1 MQCSATR
8 CWCLENNADGT
19 NDETQA
25 ILGSFDLS
33 TDAWN
38 YEETKVILGTLGCQT
53 LSWMTLGT
61 KASWWWSVPALW
73 LRICSVVSSRQFH
86 LRQSKVKLTRRFN
99 SHFGSEFGMGKTSTK
114 TFIFCSFRELISLE
128 PTQGDSLWLL
138 PGSQDVLVHQLV
150 LIMIKIILFI
160 YLVHFSVEYLL
171 DT

>member
-1 MQCSATR
+1 M
-8 CWCLENNADGT
+8 
-19 NDETQA
+19 
-25 ILGSFDLS
+25 
-33 TDAWN
+33 
-38 YEETKVILGTLGCQT
+38 
-53 LSWMTLGT
+53 
-61 KASWWWSVPALW
+61 
-73 LRICSVVSSRQFH
+73 VSSRQFH

-160 YLVHFSVEYLL
+160 YLMHFSVEYLL